1 MGANLER
8 DVYMFDIFDV
18 FDLIHLGAIVAEDVI
33 TEKKEAS
40 VQEFRDPY
48 EVYKSQEEERNR
60 QLLQKTGWK
69 CSCGKFNATYVGTC
83 ACGKR
88 KDEV

>member
-1 MGANLER
+1 MGTDLER
-8 DVYMFDIFDV
+8 DVYMFDV
-18 FDLIHLGAIVAEDVI
+18 FDLFFFLGEMIVDVFAS
-33 TEKKEAS
+33 KEES
-40 VQEFRDPY
+40 QVQEFRDPN
-48 EVYKSQEEERNR
+48 EVYKSQEEERKR

-69 CSCGKFNATYVGTC
+69 CTCGNLNATYVGTC